1 MRAISTIF
9 LILFSVSSHLVHAS
23 TMLEDHR
30 GSPIPSGFQAG
41 VPTMTEDDSLSRLL
55 VQRLEE
61 ASKGNIEFSKLI
73 WNVIK
78 NDLSKD
84 TLTEDHE
91 KLILTTLKD
100 DDFITISN
108 YGWEAEHTGDDKL
121 AFICLRLAAIG
132 DRMAD
137 QDQLAHYYLGKKDYK
152 SAARWYLR
160 SALNN
165 NSDIL
170 AVLYRID
177 EKTGILQH
185 LNSEGLPQAMTI
197 LETYWKNQDT
207 EG

>member
-1 MRAISTIF
+1 MKNLSILLLS
-9 LILFSVSSHLVHAS
+9 ILFLVSSPLLHA
-23 TMLEDHR
+23 TMLEEHR
-30 GSPIPSGFQAG
+30 DSPIPSRFQIG
-41 VPTMTEDDSLSRLL
+41 VPTVTEDDSLSRLF

-61 ASKGNIEFSKLI
+61 ASKGTIEFSKLI

-78 NDLSKD
+78 NDLYKD

-91 KLILTTLKD
+91 KLILKTLKD
-100 DDFITISN
+100 EDFITISN
-108 YGWEAEHTGDDKL
+108 YGWEAEHAGDDKL
-121 AFICLRLAAIG
+121 TFICLRLAAIG
-132 DRMAD
+132 NRMAD

-177 EKTGILQH
+177 EETGILQH

-197 LETYWKNQDT
+197 LETYWKSQDN
-207 EG
+207 ES